1 MTPEQFIDN
10 FGVIAEA
17 PGGVAKLKE
26 LVLSLAVL
34 GKLGTQDENDEP
46 ASESLRSISDRKE
59 SKAKKGKGAAA
70 PTSPDATRSD
80 WAPATLA
87 DVTEDIQIGPF
98 GSQLHKRDYVE
109 GGAPLVNPQNIKLDG
124 IVPTLDK
131 TVTVDT
137 LDRLAKYV
145 LREGDV
151 VMGRR
156 GEMGKC
162 APITG
167 SEDGWLCGTGSLFLR
182 PPPELNTDFL
192 VSFLRSPMIR
202 GRLAGGAVGATM
214 KNLSHKA
221 VASIPIAL
229 PPLAEQKR
237 IVAKVDQLMTLLDD
251 LEQRQEKKQAI
262 AIHVSTASLDSLV
275 DAEDRDQLAQ
285 AWRRVSEN
293 FGAVAG
299 ADQSAVSR
307 MTNAIRSLAVFG
319 RLTSRDQGETAEA
332 VLATARAEHHAAVE
346 EKSTKKTP
354 KHSLPRRQLPP
365 GWKWTVL
372 ADLLV
377 FGPRNG
383 FSPKPVNY
391 ETPIL
396 SLTLSATTSG
406 EFDDSAT
413 KFVDIEV
420 EPDSHLWLRPGDILV
435 QRGNTLEY
443 VGVPA
448 LFSGAPSRFIYP
460 DLMMKIRVSEALDPE
475 FVHLAMSEDSAR
487 NFLRSRASGTSGSMP
502 KINQGALLT
511 LPIPVPPL
519 GEQRRIV
526 ARVRHLMAALRAL
539 DTRSS
544 ALRAAATRLA
554 NATTAVA

>member
-1 MTPEQFIDN
+1 MTPEQFMAN
-10 FGVIAEA
+10 FGAIAEA
-17 PGGVAKLKE
+17 PDGIRQLRQLVLQLGLTGRLGTGRPSDRDAARLIAAIQDDQPKQKAKRKPKSQPAPPPWGAEVPKRWTVVQLGDVAEARLGKMLDKQKNKGQLRPYLRNLNVQWFEFVLSDISEMRIEDEEVKE
-26 LVLSLAVL
+26 LA
-34 GKLGTQDENDEP
+34 
-46 ASESLRSISDRKE
+46 LRD
-59 SKAKKGKGAAA
+59 G
-70 PTSPDATRSD
+70 D
-80 WAPATLA
+80 LL
-87 DVTEDIQIGPF
+87 VC
-98 GSQLHKRDYVE
+98 E
-109 GGAPLVNPQNIKLDG
+109 GGEPGRAAIWRGENGPMFFQKALHRVRPLGG
-124 IVPTLDK
+124 IVPELIALRLRLD
-131 TVTVDT
+131 T
-137 LDRLAKYV
+137 
-145 LREGDV
+145 
-151 VMGRR
+151 
-156 GEMGKC
+156 
-162 APITG
+162 
-167 SEDGWLCGTGSLFLR
+167 WNGSLS
-182 PPPELNTDFL
+182 ELFT
-192 VSFLRSPMIR
+192 
-202 GRLAGGAVGATM
+202 GATI
-214 KNLSHKA
+214 KHLTGRSLA
-221 VASIPIAL
+221 AYSFPL

-237 IVAKVDQLMTLLDD
+237 IVAKVEQLMAMLDE
-251 LEQRQEKKQAI
+251 LEQRQEKKRTI

-346 EKSTKKTP
+346 KKSTKKTP

-519 GEQRRIV
+519 DEQRRIV
-526 ARVRHLMAALRAL
+526 AKVRHLMAALRAL

-554 NATTAVA
+554 NAAVAVA